1 MNFNKIYIFLFFT
14 FTLVINTLNCQEKK
28 LTSSTLSKALLLKFK
43 QPDSAAFYFEK
54 GYKQNLIK
62 KDTLSAINFL
72 IQLSEL
78 YAHSV
83 NYGKSYDGYWE
94 ALLLAEKSND
104 LFSTASIYQGL
115 GWLYSFYKRNDEAL
129 KYFNHSISIRKNL
142 LKEDKSETNY
152 SYLQSD
158 YFAVL
163 NLYRTNSNYI
173 IAKKYL
179 DSCYQIKEINYPDS
193 ESFYLVPEEAFL
205 DATKGNFKKALSKLN
220 SSELYFKENNPSY
233 LVIINALLGKVYRL
247 KNDKKQSIFHF
258 KKSLQ
263 ISKESK
269 THINYRIIA
278 YEALSEIYFEQQN
291 LKEAYKYLKLTKQRN
306 EEIFGGQSENN
317 KHLLEIKDK
326 YRIEKDKQ
334 NDLINQKHIA
344 QLEHE
349 EKTSFLQTVILT
361 VFLIFLILYAY
372 IWGKHIRNRHKL
384 EKKILREKQ
393 KLRTQKQNEILELKN
408 KELTESAL
416 RLIEKDEF
424 ISSIKKKISNQ
435 KENIDINVIKR
446 MLKSIQGTPNS
457 NWKEFEAR
465 FTAINQSFYNKLKT
479 EYPQLSQTD
488 QKICALVKLNFPSK
502 DMAKLLGISVES
514 VHTSRYRL
522 RKKLNLDRADNLEEF
537 INKI

>member
-1 MNFNKIYIFLFFT
+1 MNFNKIYILLFFIVA
-14 FTLVINTLNCQEKK
+14 FNTNTISSQEKE
-28 LTSSTLSKALLLKFK
+28 LTSSTLSKAVLLKFK
-43 QPDSAAFYFEK
+43 QPDSATFYFEK
-54 GYKQNLIK
+54 GYKHNLIK

-78 YAHSV
+78 YAHNV

-129 KYFNHSISIRKNL
+129 KYFNHSISIRKGL
-142 LKEDKSETNY
+142 IREDNSPTNY

-163 NLYRTNSNYI
+163 NLYRANKDYKNVE
-173 IAKKYL
+173 KYL
-179 DSCYQIKEINYPDS
+179 DSCYLIKKINIEEPDC
-193 ESFYLVPEEAFL
+193 FYLDPEEAFL
-205 DATKGNFKKALSKLN
+205 NATKGNFKKSLNKLNTSKL
-220 SSELYFKENNPSY
+220 YFEENNPSY
-233 LVIINALLGKVYRL
+233 LVIIHALLGQVYRL
-247 KNDKKQSIFHF
+247 KGDKNKSIFHY

-269 THINYRIIA
+269 THLNYRITA
-278 YEALSEIYFEQQN
+278 YETLSEIYFEQKN
-291 LKEAYKYLKLTKQRN
+291 IKEAYKYLKLTKQRN

-334 NDLINQKHIA
+334 TNLIKQQHIA
-344 QLEHE
+344 KLEHE
-349 EKTSFLQTVILT
+349 EKISYLQSVILT
-361 VFLIFLILYAY
+361 IVLIFLILYGY
-372 IWGKHIRNRHKL
+372 VWGKHLRNKHKNEKRIL
-384 EKKILREKQ
+384 EEKQ
-393 KLRTQKQNEILELKN
+393 QLKTQKQNEILELKN

-424 ISSIKKKISNQ
+424 ISSIKKRISNQ
-435 KENIDINVIKR
+435 KNIDSNVLKR
-446 MLKSIQGTPNS
+446 MLKTIQRTPSS

-465 FTAINQSFYNKLKT
+465 FTTINQCFYDKLKT
-479 EYPQLSQTD
+479 GFPQLSQTD

-502 DMAKLLGISVES
+502 DMSRLLGISVES

-522 RKKLNLDRADNLEEF
+522 RKKLGLNRNDNLEEF
-537 INKI
+537 INEF